1 MLEREAVN
9 RKKSNHSSTFEAKV
23 ALAADQRGS
32 VMTFSSSLN
41 EGSLRNAL
49 EETIAYCDKPD
60 SPTADQCIQA
70 SAEDFIGVLNAQAHP
85 T

>member
-1 MLEREAVN
+1 
-9 RKKSNHSSTFEAKV
+9 
-23 ALAADQRGS
+23 
-32 VMTFSSSLN
+32 MTLSSSLN